1 MSGLRAPAVGETRA
15 RGRLVPH
22 RDDMPAILAL
32 VERQVIPRLADS
44 LDRRLPTRAA
54 RSAEVMHAQTLRRMV
69 ECLLLDDPRPA
80 RELLARLRAG
90 GAPADALCLGLLSQA
105 ARRLG
110 ELWEQDLA
118 SCSEVTIGTLR
129 LQAMLHALA
138 PELIEGGDGTASGAV
153 GGTAGGAAALLVPV
167 PGETHGLG
175 ISMLGEFFR
184 RDGWTVCT
192 PLPSASEDLGAQLQC
207 QEIDLVGL
215 SIAGEAHIA
224 TLREQVARARDRS
237 ARPGLIVMVGG
248 PLLARR
254 PEIARLVDADATA
267 ADAEEAVRFAGLLLR
282 ARRQAEAA
290 AVRPD
295 KGRGSASRDRPKPP
309 GRDQRPAP

>member
-1 MSGLRAPAVGETRA
+1 MPQ
-15 RGRLVPH
+15 
-22 RDDMPAILAL
+22 RDNMPAILAL

-44 LDRRLPTRAA
+44 LDRRLPNRAA
-54 RSAEVMHAQTLRRMV
+54 RAAEAMHAQTLRRMV

-90 GAPADALCLGLLSQA
+90 GAAPDALCLGLLTQA

-138 PELIEGGDGTASGAV
+138 PELVEGGDATS
-153 GGTAGGAAALLVPV
+153 TTAAALLVPV

-215 SIAGEAHIA
+215 SIASEIHIE

-248 PLLARR
+248 PLLHRR
-254 PEIARLVDADATA
+254 PELARLVDADATA

-282 ARRQAEAA
+282 ARREAEAA
-290 AVRPD
+290 TLRADKDRRP
-295 KGRGSASRDRPKPP
+295 ASRDRPSKQP
-309 GRDQRPAP
+309 GRDRRPAP